1 MAIIVRIMPKP
12 SNHQVVIVVYDG
24 LCTFEFGCAFE
35 VFGLS
40 RPEMGPNWY
49 RCRTAAADSG
59 PIRGAGG
66 LRIEPDG
73 GLELL
78 DDADTIVLPGWRA
91 ADAAAPQPLIAAL
104 RQANAA
110 KTRILS
116 ICGGTFVLAQ
126 AGLLVGKRAT
136 THWRH
141 IEKLTANY
149 PEIIVEQQALY
160 VDEGTILTSAGSAAG
175 LDLCIHIVR
184 KDFGAKAANSVARR
198 LVVAAHRDGG
208 QTQFIRRSLPPP
220 SGARLSALLDT
231 IRARIGEAWTIE
243 RMAAQARLSVRS
255 LQRHVREAT
264 GMAPGAWLQNE
275 RLAHARD
282 LLEETTLSVEAIAT
296 HVGFGTA
303 TNFRQHFKA
312 ATGLSPTLYRTGF
325 RTIDAGQ
332 AS

>member
-1 MAIIVRIMPKP
+1 MAIIVEFMPKP

-110 KTRILS
+110 KTQNLVDLRRDV
-116 ICGGTFVLAQ
+116 VLAQ